1 MCVSSDLPGY
11 DPTTLG
17 MILYY
22 RLMTKWSD
30 LGNNMELSQMGLSQ
44 AAYILGIKIYRDRL
58 KGLIGSSQD
67 TYIHKVLKRFNIEEA
82 NKGFLPMSHRIHLS
96 KTQCPSTTDK
106 QERMSRIPY
115 ALAIGSIM

>member
-1 MCVSSDLPGY
+1 
-11 DPTTLG
+11 

-44 AAYILGIKIYRDRL
+44 VAYILGIKIYRDRL

-67 TYIHKVLKRFNIEEA
+67 TYIEEA